1 MNKTAVQAGAYLHHL
16 AFESSNPARLAT
28 FYSNAMDMDVTQLSH
43 SEWRCEGP
51 GRRMIVV
58 PGTDKQLAYA
68 GFACRDQAGLTAL
81 RLRAQQEGLEILD
94 SPSPYLL
101 TNFKINLMAI
111 SNNQGINLIW

>member
-81 RLRAQQEGLEILD
+81 RLRAQQEDLEILA
-94 SPSPYLL
+94 SP
-101 TNFKINLMAI
+101 
-111 SNNQGINLIW
+111 

>member
-68 GFACRDQAGLTAL
+68 GFACRDQAGLMAL
-81 RLRAQQEGLEILD
+81 RRRRR
-94 SPSPYLL
+94 
-101 TNFKINLMAI
+101 
-111 SNNQGINLIW
+111 